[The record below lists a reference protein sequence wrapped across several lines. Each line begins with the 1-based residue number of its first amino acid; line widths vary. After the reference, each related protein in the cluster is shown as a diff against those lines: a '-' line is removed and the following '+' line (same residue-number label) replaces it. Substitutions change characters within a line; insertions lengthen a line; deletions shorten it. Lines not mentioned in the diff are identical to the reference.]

1 MKALISAYNDLLQ
14 RGGMSMDK
22 AIISIAYKFDGWG
35 MALYVLIVTLIAGAL
50 STCIGIERE
59 AKGQAAGLRTH
70 VLLSVGCALMMALS
84 VWAIGLAQGYDTSN
98 WDIDRGLLNYD
109 TSRVAAGI
117 IAGIGFLSA
126 GTIIKNGASVKGLTT
141 AATLWICT
149 GIGMACG
156 VGFIL
161 EAIVVTAVALLFLFG
176 LEFVEKWLYK
186 RSPSVHIVVDKNVPI
201 LKEINE
207 VAQSNWL
214 VVKNIRT
221 MKIKEEDGSDAVD
234 IKVYFAFNSRQE
246 NVNDFIDSFKDK
258 PAVHRIYSN
267 YLEAQKDD

>member
-1 MKALISAYNDLLQ
+1 
-14 RGGMSMDK
+14 MDK
-22 AIISIAYKFDGWG
+22 AIISIAYKFDGYG
-35 MALYVLIVTLIAGAL
+35 MALYVLIVTLIAGLL
-50 STCIGIERE
+50 STFIGIERE

-70 VLLSVGCALMMALS
+70 VLLSVGCALMMAIS
-84 VWAIGLAQGYDTSN
+84 VWAIGLAQGIDAYN
-98 WDIDRGLLNYD
+98 WESERKALNYD

-161 EAIVVTAVALLFLFG
+161 EAIMTTGVTLLFLFG

-186 RSPSVHIVVDKNVPI
+186 RSPSVHLIVAKNVPI
-201 LKEINE
+201 LKQIND
-207 VAQSNWL
+207 VAQSNLL

-221 MKIKEEDGSDAVD
+221 MNIKEEDGTEAVD
-234 IKVYFAFNSRQE
+234 VKVYFAFNSRLE
-246 NVNDFIDSFKDK
+246 NVNDFLDSFKDN
-258 PAVHRIYSN
+258 PSIYRIYSN
-267 YLEAQKDD
+267 YLDSQKED